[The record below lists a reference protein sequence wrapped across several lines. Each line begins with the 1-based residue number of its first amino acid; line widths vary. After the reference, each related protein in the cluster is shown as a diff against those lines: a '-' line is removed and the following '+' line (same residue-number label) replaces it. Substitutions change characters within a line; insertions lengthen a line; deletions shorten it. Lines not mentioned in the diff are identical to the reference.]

1 MSPRARALLV
11 PSATLAAL
19 LLGWALPALIEEPTR
34 QQFWMLAL
42 AIVGLPT
49 VLRTVRVAL
58 RGRFNADLVAALAI
72 ITALLLAQPFPG
84 LIVVLMQTGGEALER
99 YAARRAT
106 AAVSELEAALPRLAH
121 RLTGN
126 TVEEIPVERIRIGD
140 RLQVRPG
147 ELVPCDGRVVDGRS
161 HVDVSRLTG
170 EPTPVTAQAG
180 VRLMSGSINGESP
193 FVLEASAVA
202 AESQYARIVG
212 LVREAQGSK
221 APLQRLADKAAI
233 WFTPLTLAACG
244 VAWLVT
250 GDAGRILAVLVV
262 ATPCPLILATPVA
275 IIGGI
280 SRAAGQGII
289 FRHGG
294 ALEQLG
300 QIDVAVFDKTGTLT
314 VGRPAVAEV
323 TVLPPFAVREV
334 LRVAAAVEQGS
345 GHLLARSVVE
355 AGLLTETSL
364 PPADG
369 VVESPGR
376 GVTGTVEGR
385 QIAVGSIGWVEERHP
400 GSAAALRSLEGAPG
414 ELRAAVT
421 VDGAPAGIIAFA
433 DRVRPDLAPFFS
445 ELSRLGIGRSLL
457 LTGDRAAAA
466 RHVAETA
473 GIREVHADLLPE
485 DKTRIVA
492 GLSGNGA
499 RVMMVGDGT
508 NDAPALARATVGVA
522 MAAHGGGISAEA
534 ADVVILTDHL
544 SRIAEAIRISRRTL
558 RIARQSIRVG
568 LGLSIS
574 AMAAAAAGYIAAPE
588 GALLQEAIDVAVIL
602 NALRTSFAGEA

>member
-1 MSPRARALLV
+1 MSPRARALLL

-19 LLGWALPALIEEPTR
+19 LAGWLLPHLASAPTR
-34 QQFWMLAL
+34 QEFWMVAL

-49 VLRTVRVAL
+49 VVGTGRMVL
-58 RGRFNADLVAALAI
+58 RGRLNADLVAALAI

-99 YAARRAT
+99 YAARRAR

-121 RLTGN
+121 RIAGAGF
-126 TVEEIPVERIRIGD
+126 EDIPVEQISIGD

-170 EPTPVTAQAG
+170 EPAPVTAQAG

-193 FVLEASAVA
+193 LVLEATAVA

-212 LVREAQGSK
+212 LVREAQDSK
-221 APLQRLADKAAI
+221 APLQRLADRAAV
-233 WFTPLTLAACG
+233 WFTPLTLAAC
-244 VAWLVT
+244 VAAWAAT
-250 GDAGRILAVLVV
+250 GDPGRILAVLVV

-280 SRAAGQGII
+280 SRAAGRRIV

-294 ALEQLG
+294 AIEQLG
-300 QIDVAVFDKTGTLT
+300 QVEVAVFDKTGTLT
-314 VGRPAVAEV
+314 IGRPAVAGV
-323 TVLPPFAVREV
+323 TALAPYPKGEV
-334 LRVAAAVEQGS
+334 LRLAAAVEQGS

-355 AGLLTETSL
+355 AGQRAEGTL
-364 PPADG
+364 PAATH
-369 VVESPGR
+369 VVEAAGR
-376 GVTGTVEGR
+376 GVSGRVEGR
-385 QIAVGSIGWVEERHP
+385 AVAVGSIGWIEEETR
-400 GSAAALRSLEGAPG
+400 GAAEALKGLEGTAG
-414 ELRAAVT
+414 ELRAAVSI
-421 VDGAPAGIIAFA
+421 DGRPAGLIAFA
-433 DRVRPDLAPFFS
+433 DQVRPDLAPFFAQ
-445 ELSRLGIGRSLL
+445 LRALGISRSLL

-466 RHVAETA
+466 EHVAATA

-492 GLSGNGA
+492 ELSEAGQ

-508 NDAPALARATVGVA
+508 NDAPALARATVGIA
-522 MAAHGGGISAEA
+522 LAAHGGGISAEA
-534 ADVVILTDHL
+534 ADVVILADDL
-544 SRIAEAIRISRRTL
+544 SRVAEAIRISRRTL

-574 AMAAAAAGYIAAPE
+574 AMVAAAAGYIAAPE

-602 NALRTSFAGEA
+602 NALRTSFAGET

>member
-1 MSPRARALLV
+1 
-11 PSATLAAL
+11 
-19 LLGWALPALIEEPTR
+19 LGWALPVLTPEPTR
-34 QQFWMLAL
+34 HQFWMVAL
-42 AIVGLPT
+42 AVLAIPT
-49 VLRTVRVAL
+49 VLRTARQVVS
-58 RGRFNADLVAALAI
+58 GRFNADLVAALAI
-72 ITALLLAQPFPG
+72 ITALVLAQPFPG

-121 RLTGN
+121 RFSGSAL
-126 TVEEIPVERIRIGD
+126 EDIPVERIRIGD

-147 ELVPCDGRVVDGRS
+147 ELVPCDGRVTGGRS
-161 HVDVSRLTG
+161 HVDASRLTG

-193 FVLEASAVA
+193 LVIEATAVA

-221 APLQRLADKAAI
+221 APLQRLADKAAV

-250 GDAGRILAVLVV
+250 GDPGRILAVLVV

-280 SRAAGQGII
+280 SRAAGRSIV

-294 ALEQLG
+294 AIEQLG

-314 VGRPAVAEV
+314 LGRPAVAGV
-323 TVLPPFAVREV
+323 AVLAPFVDRQV
-334 LRVAAAVEQGS
+334 LRLAAAVEQGS

-355 AGLLTETSL
+355 AGLLTETNL

-369 VVESPGR
+369 VVESAGR
-376 GVTGTVEGR
+376 GVSGTVEGHEV
-385 QIAVGSIGWVEERHP
+385 AVGSTGWVEERHP
-400 GSAAALRSLEGAPG
+400 GSAAALKSIEGATG

-421 VDGAPAGIIAFA
+421 IDGAAAGIIAFA

-445 ELSRLGIGRSLL
+445 ELTRLGIRRSLL

-466 RHVAETA
+466 HHVAETA

-485 DKTRIVA
+485 DKTMIVA

-534 ADVVILTDHL
+534 ADVVILTDNL
-544 SRIAEAIRISRRTL
+544 SRVAEAIRISRRTL
-558 RIARQSIRVG
+558 RIAKQSIRIG
-568 LGLSIS
+568 LGLSMT
-574 AMAAAAAGYIAAPE
+574 AMVAAAAGFIAAPE
-588 GALLQEAIDVAVIL
+588 GAILQEVIDVAVIL
-602 NALRTSFAGEA
+602 NALRTSFEGEG